1 MAPALIGPPQLR
13 TPRHPPSSTT
23 TSTTTS
29 SDPFIELMT
38 ANFNNASVGTTVSPP
53 MGFTENFSATYLS
66 TGNPCLDLFFHVVP
80 DTPADSLKKR
90 LDLAWAHDPL
100 TTLKLICNLR
110 GVRGNGKSD
119 KNGFYTAAF
128 WLHANHPKTLAC
140 NLATFAEFGYFKD
153 FPEILFRILGMTHPS
168 KMKKKKRDRSGIPG
182 RAPFG
187 RRVQMKR
194 KGKGKGKKSAD
205 PNKDEP
211 TRQARIQ
218 AAKERQEKDRVEAAE
233 IRQQKRADMAKM
245 ALKRYNRDPDY
256 RFLHDR
262 ISDLFSDHLKLDLEA
277 LSSGKAKNLSL
288 AAKWCPSL
296 DSSFDRATLLCEAIA
311 RKLFPKENC
320 PEYADIEENH
330 YAFRV
335 RDRLRKEILVPLRK
349 ALELPEIF
357 MAANRWNE
365 LPYNRVASVAMKT
378 YKELFIRHDE
388 ARFKEYL
395 EKVKSGK
402 AKIAAGALLP
412 HEIITA
418 LNDGGDDGGEVAELQ
433 WKRMVE
439 DLKKEG
445 KLNSCVPVCDVSGS
459 MSGTPME
466 VCVALGLLLS
476 ELAEE
481 PWKGKVITFSA
492 DPQFHLVQGD
502 DLRSKTEF
510 IRQMDWGYNTN
521 FQKVFDLILKVAIE
535 GKLSADQMIKRV
547 FIFSDMEFDQAS
559 ANPWETDYQ
568 AITRKFRENGYGD
581 AVPEI
586 VFWNLRESRSTPVAM
601 NQKGVALVSGFSKN
615 MMKLFLE
622 GKQEQLTPVA
632 VMEAAVAGE
641 EYSKLVVLD

>member
-1 MAPALIGPPQLR
+1 MAPALIGPPQVR
-13 TPRHPPSSTT
+13 RSATTP
-23 TSTTTS
+23 TTTS
-29 SDPFIELMT
+29 SDPFINLMA
-38 ANFNNASVGTTVSPP
+38 ANFNDAAVGTAVNPP
-53 MGFTENFSATYLS
+53 MDFTENLSATYLC

-80 DTPADSLKKR
+80 DTPADSLKER

-110 GVRGNGKSD
+110 GVRGTGKSD

-153 FPEILFRILGMTHPS
+153 FPEILFRIVGMTHPS
-168 KMKKKKRDRSGIPG
+168 KMKKKKRDRAGSPG
-182 RAPFG
+182 HAPFG

-194 KGKGKGKKSAD
+194 KGKGKKSGD
-205 PNKDEP
+205 PNKVGP

-218 AAKERQEKDRVEAAE
+218 AAKERQEKERVEAAE
-233 IRQQKRADMAKM
+233 IRQEKRADMAKT
-245 ALKRYNRDPDY
+245 ALERYIRNPDY

-262 ISDLFSDHLKLDLEA
+262 ISDLFSDRLKSDLEA
-277 LSSGKAKNLSL
+277 LNSGKTKNLSL

-311 RKLFPKENC
+311 RKLFPKENY
-320 PEYADIEENH
+320 PEYAEIEETH
-330 YAFRV
+330 YAYRV
-335 RDRLRKEILVPLRK
+335 RDRLRREVLVPLRK

-365 LPYNRVASVAMKT
+365 LPYNRVASLAMKT

-466 VCVALGLLLS
+466 VCVALGLVLS

-492 DPQFHLVQGD
+492 NPQFHLVKGD

-510 IRQMDWGYNTN
+510 IRQMEWGYNTN
-521 FQKVFDLILKVAIE
+521 FQKVFDLILKVAVE

-547 FIFSDMEFDQAS
+547 FVFSDMEFDVAS

-568 AITRKFRENGYGD
+568 AITRKFGENGYGD

-586 VFWNLRESRSTPVAM
+586 VFWNLRDSRSTPVAM

-622 GKQEQLTPVA
+622 GKQDQLTPVA
-632 VMEAAVAGE
+632 VMEAAIAGE
-641 EYSKLVVLD
+641 EYSKLGVTEKLV

>member
-1 MAPALIGPPQLR
+1 MARALIGPPQVR
-13 TPRHPPSSTT
+13 PSATTP
-23 TSTTTS
+23 TTTS
-29 SDPFIELMT
+29 SDPLMNLMA
-38 ANFNNASVGTTVSPP
+38 ANFNDAAVGTTVNPP
-53 MGFTENFSATYLS
+53 MGFTENLSATYLC
-66 TGNPCLDLFFHVVP
+66 TGSPCLDLFFHVVP
-80 DTPADSLKKR
+80 DTPADSLKER

-110 GVRGNGKSD
+110 GVRGTGKSD

-128 WLHANHPKTLAC
+128 WFHANHPKTFAC

-168 KMKKKKRDRSGIPG
+168 KMKKKKRDRSGSPG
-182 RAPFG
+182 HAPFG

-194 KGKGKGKKSAD
+194 KGKGKKSGD
-205 PNKDEP
+205 RNKEGP
-211 TRQARIQ
+211 TGQARIE
-218 AAKERQEKDRVEAAE
+218 AAKERQEKERVEAAE
-233 IRQQKRADMAKM
+233 IRQDKRADMAKT
-245 ALKRYNRDPDY
+245 ALERYIRDPDY

-262 ISDLFSDHLKLDLEA
+262 ISDLFSDRLKSDLEA
-277 LSSGKAKNLSL
+277 LNSGKTKNLSL

-311 RKLFPKENC
+311 RKLFPKENY
-320 PEYADIEENH
+320 PEYAEIEETH
-330 YAFRV
+330 YAYRV
-335 RDRLRKEILVPLRK
+335 RDRLRREVLVPLRK

-365 LPYNRVASVAMKT
+365 LPYNRVASLAMKT

-412 HEIITA
+412 HEIIAA

-481 PWKGKVITFSA
+481 PWKGKVITFSEN
-492 DPQFHLVQGD
+492 PQFHLVKGD

-510 IRQMDWGYNTN
+510 VRQMEWGYNTN
-521 FQKVFDLILKVAIE
+521 FQKVFDLILKVAVE
-535 GKLSADQMIKRV
+535 GKQSADQMIKRV
-547 FIFSDMEFDQAS
+547 FVFSDMEFDMAS

-586 VFWNLRESRSTPVAM
+586 VFWNLRDSRSTPVAM

-622 GKQEQLTPVA
+622 GKQDQLTPVA
-632 VMEAAVAGE
+632 VMEAAIAGE